1 MTELHTADFLPA
13 FDGLIPAF
21 PAHSLTRKK
30 QILTEGGA
38 WLVEHQEAQHRRY
51 HSFLLYD
58 QDYIQHRQK
67 EAEKDLGEKILDG
80 YYLLN
85 CAKLDDPQDICSVD
99 ISNQGLNAAKEDDFD
114 LFINL
119 FHINAAENNLKLECL
134 SAFPMVREIQFQFN
148 SLSKVKISPNHFLHL
163 DTLDLSYNQISHS
176 AILNIG
182 LIERLRVLVLT
193 ANEIKTLPSN
203 MAYPA
208 VDNENQVYK
217 RFANLEELYLDN
229 NHLCDLSTFATLG
242 ALKKLK
248 YLNLAKNHIY
258 YIPHLRVLGS
268 AIAHVEDF
276 KAQSKSAKSGSIRN
290 KSQRSSAQSQQKMK
304 QDISN
309 SEFGL
314 TKSKITPINQTKTPK
329 RLFDVAHTKDVL
341 HSDDSPDVLEDDTTP
356 DSEISTPEPEDMTPD
371 IRDKKP
377 KSRPDQEEM
386 ETGVSRADTPATP
399 GKEPIIHVGSTSALP
414 GGSVKSGMMERDI
427 SKSDSPDAI
436 RKNKLDVDAYLISEG
451 KSTAETMY
459 QTAPMP
465 LQQPFPQ
472 LQTLILSDNVISEE
486 EGVLACALWP
496 KLCQLVLHNN
506 PVITQCRG
514 LPILLTHELTLRNG
528 ITIIRNPPS
537 KVKKPPSVTVSASSR
552 RVKEPPRPLPRQPHP
567 DLLALESAPALA
579 LPPSTPGSTIP
590 PITPRTSAPEP
601 ATKDQADTE
610 APDEG
615 VFLTQVDDQEAEQ
628 EGEGEEES
636 EPDILSYTASTVNIP
651 DKYKG
656 FEDLVD
662 VEDDPEDYIPEHIQ
676 SAVSSLRKALQKTMI
691 LPDIY
696 KPVCNS
702 EVLPRKHNYKSC
714 KGQRLLPPAKKL
726 DKDRPIAD
734 GLRLLKTQNVT
745 QEGGLS
751 NFMGSDNIRVKR
763 QGKRLLTQIQRR
775 YDKVRSE
782 CLQQRSSLLEDIR
795 ATDPSLKSSF
805 TLEQMA
811 PSLSILPPRTQAST
825 YDSERVSNT
834 PYTFREEDA
843 DDSISRESSQYT
855 L

>member
-58 QDYIQHRQK
+58 QDYIQHRQQ
-67 EAEKDLGEKILDG
+67 EAEKQLGEKILDG

-85 CAKLDDPQDICSVD
+85 CAKLDDPQDICSID

-134 SAFPMVREIQFQFN
+134 SSFPMVREIQFQFN
-148 SLSKVKISPNHFLHL
+148 SLSKVKLSPNHFLHL

-176 AILNIG
+176 GILNIG

-208 VDNENQVYK
+208 VDNEKQIYQ

-276 KAQSKSAKSGSIRN
+276 KAQNKSAKSTRT
-290 KSQRSSAQSQQKMK
+290 KSQRSSANSQKMK
-304 QDISN
+304 QEISN

-314 TKSKITPINQTKTPK
+314 TKSKITPIQTKTPK
-329 RLFDVAHTKDVL
+329 KLIDVL
-341 HSDDSPDVLEDDTTP
+341 PGKDDNSEDSPDVLEDDTP
-356 DSEISTPEPEDMTPD
+356 ESEISTPDLEDETPT

-377 KSRPDQEEM
+377 ISRPEEEDI
-386 ETGVSRADTPATP
+386 ETGVSRGDSPASLSR
-399 GKEPIIHVGSTSALP
+399 EQIVHVGSSSAFP
-414 GGSVKSGMMERDI
+414 GGSVKSGMMERDMN
-427 SKSDSPDAI
+427 KSDSPDAI
-436 RKNKLDVDAYLISEG
+436 RKNKLNVDAYLISEG

-537 KVKKPPSVTVSASSR
+537 KVKKPPSVTVSAGTR
-552 RVKEPPRPLPRQPHP
+552 RIKEPPRPLPRQPHP
-567 DLLALESAPALA
+567 ELLTLESAPSLA
-579 LPPSTPGSTIP
+579 LPPTTAGSSVP
-590 PITPRTSAPEP
+590 PISPSVSLPEAQKEAPE
-601 ATKDQADTE
+601 
-610 APDEG
+610 
-615 VFLTQVDDQEAEQ
+615 
-628 EGEGEEES
+628 
-636 EPDILSYTASTVNIP
+636 
-651 DKYKG
+651 
-656 FEDLVD
+656 
-662 VEDDPEDYIPEHIQ
+662 
-676 SAVSSLRKALQKTMI
+676 
-691 LPDIY
+691 
-696 KPVCNS
+696 
-702 EVLPRKHNYKSC
+702 
-714 KGQRLLPPAKKL
+714 
-726 DKDRPIAD
+726 
-734 GLRLLKTQNVT
+734 
-745 QEGGLS
+745 
-751 NFMGSDNIRVKR
+751 
-763 QGKRLLTQIQRR
+763 QGLLT
-775 YDKVRSE
+775 
-782 CLQQRSSLLEDIR
+782 R
-795 ATDPSLKSSF
+795 ACF
-805 TLEQMA
+805 
-811 PSLSILPPRTQAST
+811 
-825 YDSERVSNT
+825 
-834 PYTFREEDA
+834 
-843 DDSISRESSQYT
+843 
-855 L
+855 

>member
-242 ALKKLK
+242 ALKKT
-248 YLNLAKNHIY
+248 
-258 YIPHLRVLGS
+258 IP
-268 AIAHVEDF
+268 
-276 KAQSKSAKSGSIRN
+276 
-290 KSQRSSAQSQQKMK
+290 
-304 QDISN
+304 
-309 SEFGL
+309 
-314 TKSKITPINQTKTPK
+314 
-329 RLFDVAHTKDVL
+329 
-341 HSDDSPDVLEDDTTP
+341 PDVLEDDTTP